1 METFSLTSEAR
12 SGPLDTSVTQT
23 LLMNLAGA
31 PINFLNPKSAPSS
44 IFKSKFHSPQPRAAL
59 FFLSPPLTPTH
70 FVASGH
76 FVHGDLPIR
85 SLRLLPH
92 TSKFAETG
100 EPTSEACEHFFTT
113 ACWRMGFL
121 PLTQW
126 DTVRRHF
133 QSLSEHRAPR
143 QSLLSTNWSSPL
155 GFVYLNETL
164 RPSGVCWEKVRNAK
178 YLFFFRLH
186 PLSSFLSS
194 FSLIASQ
201 LGEPKILG
209 KHPGPAA
216 L

>member
-1 METFSLTSEAR
+1 MKHLRLPLNRDQDLWDRDAAGLYRR
-12 SGPLDTSVTQT
+12 SSHFHQPEICSKHW
-23 LLMNLAGA
+23 
-31 PINFLNPKSAPSS
+31 FLQPSS
-44 IFKSKFHSPQPRAAL
+44 SPHNQDLIFFT
-59 FFLSPPLTPTH
+59 TPTH

-76 FVHGDLPIR
+76 FVHGDLPIC
-85 SLRLLPH
+85 SLRLVPQ

-100 EPTSEACEHFFTT
+100 EATSEACEHFFTT

-121 PLTQW
+121 PLTHW
-126 DTVRRHF
+126 DKVRRHF
-133 QSLSEHRAPR
+133 QSSSEHGAPR

-164 RPSGVCWEKVRNAK
+164 RPSGVCWGKVRNAK
-178 YLFFFRLH
+178 YLFFSSS
-186 PLSSFLSS
+186 SSFVLPFFFS
-194 FSLIASQ
+194 FVGSR